1 MTTTSTPEGAALVLQ
16 HALDEIANAGRS
28 TPCQADPNP
37 FTSDDP
43 EERQE
48 AAEACAGCP
57 VLLACRHYAQTAEE
71 PFHVWGGIDHT
82 ELARA
87 ERRAA
92 A

>member
-1 MTTTSTPEGAALVLQ
+1 MTASTPEGAALALQ
-16 HALDEIANAGRS
+16 HILDQIADAGRS
-28 TPCQADPNP
+28 TPCQVDPDP

-43 EERQE
+43 EERQQ
-48 AAEACAGCP
+48 AAQACAGCP
-57 VLLACRHYAQTAEE
+57 ALDACRHYAQTAEE
-71 PFHVWGGIDHT
+71 PFHVWGGIDLT